1 MSLWAIRD
9 EPVLRHLAEHPPRD
23 NAIWTHSR
31 SHEPRPELPV
41 VTEREFHRSVLILGD
56 AGYVANEDGQYD
68 GGGGCVFTHFQVTGA
83 GMEAL
88 GLWPMFDEL
97 GSPAQLA
104 ALLEALGRDA
114 ATEEERTNLQR
125 AAGVVRRAAP
135 DVVRAALTGGISA
148 SVRAHLGLL
157 RETQPGP

>member
-1 MSLWAIRD
+1 MSLWTTRD
-9 EPVLRHLAEHPPRD
+9 EPVLRHLAEHPPQD
-23 NAIWTHSR
+23 NPIWTRSR
-31 SHEPRPELPV
+31 SDEPRPELPS
-41 VTEREFHRSVLILGD
+41 VTEREFHRSVLTLAD
-56 AGYVANEDGQYD
+56 AGYVAYGNPEYD

-83 GMEAL
+83 GMQAL

-104 ALLEALGRDA
+104 ALLDALGRDA

-125 AAGVVRRAAP
+125 AAGVVRRSPP

-148 SVRAHLGLL
+148 IVRAHLGL
-157 RETQPGP
+157 